1 MTGQGDVVPSGG
13 WLSPQVSPSGG
24 GTSSI
29 RRPPTAD
36 LPRTRHL
43 SPAARSGTPVLGRGH
58 ARCTHTPPCPSTD
71 AADREAARTVARHPE
86 QGWSLLCNGVVLFDD
101 GGEILPTGRAVP
113 PPTCRG
119 ASPAPEPPAGPV
131 AGGQVTY
138 ADGQLRPEIGTD
150 DRQVGLPELAMGVFE
165 LLTQPIKPPPD
176 RCPACA
182 GETRLEG
189 IGYRVCVAACA
200 TKVHPKRW

>member
-101 GGEILPTGRAVP
+101 GGEILPTGRALP
-113 PPTCRG
+113 PPTRPG
-119 ASPAPEPPAGPV
+119 ASPAAGAQAVSVAACQLKHADRPDDPEMG
-131 AGGQVTY
+131 
-138 ADGQLRPEIGTD
+138 ADSE
-150 DRQVGLPELAMGVFE
+150 QVGRPELAMAVFE
-165 LLTQPIKPPPD
+165 LLTQPMKPPPD

-189 IGYRVCVAACA
+189 IGHRVCVAACA
-200 TKVHPKRW
+200 TRVRPKQW